1 MIGTIHKLTS
11 PQTESV
17 YVGST
22 TESIK
27 SRMSKHKTNYKRYTN
42 GKHGYISSHEIL
54 KHGDAN
60 IELLEQKEYKDKKEM
75 FERERFF
82 MNSIENT
89 VHKNRCGVSHKETVE
104 KDGEK
109 YKCDCGGVYTRK
121 NRNAHNKS
129 KRHMNHERVI
139 NITFNITI
147 NNSEVKI
154 IANGDETR

>member
-1 MIGTIHKLTS
+1 MNGTIYKLTS

-42 GKHGYISSHEIL
+42 GKHNYVSSYEIL
-54 KHGDAN
+54 KHNDAI

-89 VHKNRCGVSHKETVE
+89 VNKNRCGVSHKESVE
-104 KDGEK
+104 HDGEK
-109 YKCDCGGVYTRK
+109 FICECGGVYTRK

-129 KRHMNHERVI
+129 KRHMKESEKI
-139 NITFNITI
+139 INITI
-147 NNSEVKI
+147 NITCEKVEIMK
-154 IANGDETR
+154 

>member
-1 MIGTIHKLTS
+1 MIGRIYKLTS
-11 PQTESV
+11 PQSELV

-22 TESIK
+22 TASIK
-27 SRMSKHKTNYKRYTN
+27 KRLSHHKTNYKRYTN

-60 IELLEQKEYKDKKEM
+60 IELIEQKEYKDKKEM
-75 FERERFF
+75 LERERFF
-82 MNSIENT
+82 MDSIENT
-89 VHKNRCGVSHKETVE
+89 VNKNRCGVSHKESVE
-104 KDGEK
+104 HDGEK
-109 YKCDCGGVYTRK
+109 FKCDCGGVYTRK

>member
-1 MIGTIHKLTS
+1 
-11 PQTESV
+11 
-17 YVGST
+17 
-22 TESIK
+22 
-27 SRMSKHKTNYKRYTN
+27 MSKHKTNYKRYQDK
-42 GKHGYISSHEIL
+42 KHNYVSSYEIL
-54 KHGDAN
+54 KHTDAI

-89 VHKNRCGVSHKETVE
+89 VNKNRCGVSHKETVE

-129 KRHMNHERVI
+129 KRHMNHEGVI

-154 IANGDETR
+154 TTNGK

>member
-1 MIGTIHKLTS
+1 MMIGRIYKLTS
-11 PQTESV
+11 PQTELV

-27 SRMSKHKTNYKRYTN
+27 SRMSKHKTNYKRYQDK
-42 GKHGYISSHEIL
+42 KHNYISSHEIL

-89 VHKNRCGVSHKETVE
+89 VNKNRCGVSHKETVE

-154 IANGDETR
+154 TTNGK